1 MPALEFGIMDGFGDV
16 ARYASAADGYDQHI
30 RDAVLAEGLGY
41 RYYFF
46 VEHQNATF
54 NYVSSPSVYLAS
66 LARET
71 SALRFGPMVYQLP
84 MYHPIRLAQDAAVL
98 DNLSRG
104 RLDFG
109 AGFGIQAHEFMRWK
123 LPFGER
129 RAMGEEVM
137 DIVLKAW
144 TQDELT
150 YQGQYWSF
158 DEALPKPRPYQ
169 QPFPPVWVGAH
180 SQQSFD
186 YAACHNF
193 HVGQNIDV
201 DSIAAEKFAYFRDA
215 WQRQG
220 HPGPKPRALL
230 ARHVHV
236 AATDEQARAEAEP
249 ELLKGFFGSGGL
261 GSGLLGTRIG
271 QGGDSRG
278 TGGERSP
285 DIDERG
291 RVFRETAR
299 SYDFWIDNGL
309 ALVGSPETVVRLLQ
323 DQQRRVGYDVFLAQH
338 QIADMPHPQVIASL
352 KLFGEE
358 VMPAFAA

>member
-1 MPALEFGIMDGFGDV
+1 MNTAKRRHNDVATALEFGIMDGFGDI
-16 ARYASAADGYDQHI
+16 ARYTTAAEGYDEHI
-30 RDAVLAEGLGY
+30 RDAVLGEKLGY

-71 SALRFGPMVYQLP
+71 TSLRFGPMVYQLP
-84 MYHPIRLAQDAAVL
+84 MYHPIRLAQDAALL
-98 DNLSRG
+98 DNLSHG

-144 TQDELT
+144 TQDEVT
-150 YQGQYWSF
+150 YDGQYWSF

-169 QPFPPVWVGAH
+169 QPYPPVWVGAH
-180 SQQSFD
+180 SQQSLD

-201 DSIAAEKFAYFRDA
+201 DSVVAEKFDYFRHA
-215 WQRQG
+215 WKQQG
-220 HPGPKPRALL
+220 HTGAMPRTLL

-249 ELLKGFFGSGGL
+249 SC
-261 GSGLLGTRIG
+261 
-271 QGGDSRG
+271 
-278 TGGERSP
+278 
-285 DIDERG
+285 
-291 RVFRETAR
+291 
-299 SYDFWIDNGL
+299 
-309 ALVGSPETVVRLLQ
+309 
-323 DQQRRVGYDVFLAQH
+323 
-338 QIADMPHPQVIASL
+338 
-352 KLFGEE
+352 
-358 VMPAFAA
+358 